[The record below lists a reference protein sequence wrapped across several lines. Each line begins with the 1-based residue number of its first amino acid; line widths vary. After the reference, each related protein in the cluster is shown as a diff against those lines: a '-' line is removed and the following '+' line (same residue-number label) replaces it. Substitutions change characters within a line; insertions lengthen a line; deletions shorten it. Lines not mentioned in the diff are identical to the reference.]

1 MARNL
6 DLARLLECVAI
17 SDALSGLLLVG
28 ASASMVDTIADRLM
42 VLLQAAGATKV
53 DRVRLGSGETE
64 DSLWGVPGAPA
75 QWGGGALLIPP
86 EGTTRLVIAPELSR
100 LSRPAA
106 RAAVA
111 LLESREI
118 TLQRRGHATPMAVRQ
133 RWIAGIAE
141 SDLGSVSP
149 HLLERFAIR
158 IRMQEQVGSDRVA
171 TLKARLSGTTATLV
185 DPDSVERV
193 RNAICTSQLDPEVIP
208 LAMTLCDTSGL
219 GGSMRPGIS
228 LLRVAETWARLERA
242 DELKKEVLIESAR
255 ALGLDVQLALT
266 SELRADRAA
275 THVISNAAQEGSPKE
290 PDLAV
295 RELLLGETKNEV
307 APLHGDNFDDEDL
320 EYQPGD
326 VISPEA
332 PEISVAPVTQDPVTP
347 EKLPART
354 EFTTLRLPWRQARAA
369 ESGKG
374 TIIGTRRTESV
385 KDLAIFDTLFAALP
399 YQSHRR
405 SAYQIESDGLVV
417 FRSDLRSYRR
427 LPIAI
432 EQLILVLDYTSVQ
445 KRRWQKTLLPF
456 LSDAYAARAELCII
470 KVGARNTRN
479 EACADRVVVR
489 SVLMPSV
496 ADAFRESA
504 GRATPLADGLTQALR
519 FIKQTMGHGRGSTRS
534 TTLVVVTDGR
544 GNVPLEASRQ
554 GRLAA
559 KVGMTGIEDV
569 KRVAREISVLPNVK
583 RYLVNPEPDWMKE
596 LPFVLASFLGAT
608 VVKLDSADV

>member
-1 MARNL
+1 MPRDL

-17 SDALSGLLLVG
+17 SDALAGFLLVG

-106 RAAVA
+106 RAAVS

-118 TLQRRGHATPMAVRQ
+118 MIQRRGQAAPMAVRQ

-158 IRMQEQVGSDRVA
+158 IRIREQVGSDRVA
-171 TLKARLSGTTATLV
+171 TLKARLSGTNPTLI

-193 RNAICTSQLDPEVIP
+193 RNAISASRLDPEVIS
-208 LAMTLCDTSGL
+208 LAMTICDTSGL
-219 GGSMRPGIS
+219 GASMRPGIS
-228 LLRVAETWARLERA
+228 LLRVAEAWARLERT
-242 DELKKEVLIESAR
+242 DKLKKEVLIESAR
-255 ALGLDVQLALT
+255 ALGLDVQLALKST

-275 THVISNAAQEGSPKE
+275 AHATSDEKE
-290 PDLAV
+290 PDIAV
-295 RELLLGETKNEV
+295 RELAVGETKDEV
-307 APLHGDNFDDEDL
+307 ASLRGDNFDDEDV

-374 TIIGTRRTESV
+374 TIVGTRRTESV

-399 YQSHRR
+399 YQSRRR
-405 SAYQIESDGLVV
+405 SAYPIESDGLVV

-445 KRRWQKTLLPF
+445 QRRWQKTVLPF
-456 LSDAYAARAELCII
+456 LSDAYAARAEVCII
-470 KVGARNTRN
+470 KVGAGNARN

-489 SVLMPSV
+489 SVLVPSV
-496 ADAFRESA
+496 AEAFRESA

-544 GNVPLEASRQ
+544 GNVPLEASHQ

-559 KVGMTGIEDV
+559 KVGMTGIEDA

-596 LPFVLASFLGAT
+596 LPFVLASFLGAK
-608 VVKLDSADV
+608 VVKLDSANV